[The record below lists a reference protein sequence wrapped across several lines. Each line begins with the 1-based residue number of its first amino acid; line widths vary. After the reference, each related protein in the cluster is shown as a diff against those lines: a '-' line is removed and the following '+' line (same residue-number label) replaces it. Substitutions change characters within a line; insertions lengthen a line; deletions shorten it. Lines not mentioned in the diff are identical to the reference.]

1 MQEPSDSKGRRS
13 SFHGGSSSFLKNL
26 NSLLKLR
33 KSPGRPAEVAE
44 PRKTSAFGHSADD
57 WSRGPSVRPPGLV
70 ARCSTGS
77 VYRSQSH
84 RRQGSSSSTKREF
97 KPSHSNAVQH
107 ASQCGNCMLRS
118 MQPLADSP
126 AERCSMR
133 GEAFA
138 SPVCARGTEN
148 KTVPPYVYDSRLP
161 ASAIPCHM
169 KDSST
174 DQLPRISVDVLAAIL
189 DGKFSSYYC
198 AVYIIDCRF
207 EYEFQAGHIKNAI
220 NVSSRRDLEAEFIQ
234 KRMQRCSADP
244 GRPPLLVF
252 HCEYSSYRGPIIAA
266 HLRNYDRML
275 NHDQYPRLH
284 YPDIVVLEGGF
295 KSFIDAFPGF
305 CQGHYVGM
313 DSCENHELE
322 LARFKRDSKTILTR
336 QNSQHIFQ
344 EQGQEGGHGSIG
356 RPHAPDVGLGSL
368 LPTRRPSFSFDAPP
382 QSPSLAIG
390 ANSGSSACSCSSST
404 RSVLTGKM
412 LLMHDLT
419 VDVKACDKDD
429 QDDQFSFDLD
439 DELAITV
446 GDVFSSPVG
455 RRLFPEIVKEENDD
469 S

>member
-1 MQEPSDSKGRRS
+1 MQEAGDSKGRRS

-26 NSLLKLR
+26 NSLLKLK
-33 KSPGRPAEVAE
+33 KSPGRPAEGAE
-44 PRKTSAFGHSADD
+44 PANEPHLGDNAKERD
-57 WSRGPSVRPPGLV
+57 RGLCTRPPGPV
-70 ARCSTGS
+70 SRCSTGT
-77 VYRSQSH
+77 VYRSPSH
-84 RRQGSSSSTKREF
+84 RRQGSSASAKREF
-97 KPSHSNAVQH
+97 KPSHATAVQH
-107 ASQCGNCMLRS
+107 ASHCCNCMLRG
-118 MQPLADSP
+118 MQPPADSP
-126 AERCSMR
+126 AERCVTR

-138 SPVCARGTEN
+138 NPVCSRGLES
-148 KTVPPYVYDSRLP
+148 KSVPPYVYDSRLP
-161 ASAIPCHM
+161 ASAIPWHT

-189 DGKFSSYYC
+189 DGKFSSHYSE
-198 AVYIIDCRF
+198 VYIIDCRF

-220 NVSSRRDLEAEFIQ
+220 NVSSRRELEAEFIQ
-234 KRMQRCSADP
+234 KRIQRCSADP

-266 HLRNYDRML
+266 HLRNYDRIL
-275 NHDQYPRLH
+275 NHGQYPRLH

-295 KSFIDAFPGF
+295 KSFIEAFPGF

-313 DSCENHELE
+313 DSYVNHELE

-344 EQGQEGGHGSIG
+344 EQGQEGGHGLAG
-356 RPHAPDVGLGSL
+356 RAYQPDPVATL

-382 QSPSLAIG
+382 QSPSLVIG
-390 ANSGSSACSCSSST
+390 GNSGSSACSCSSST

-419 VDVKACDKDD
+419 TDVKACDKDD
-429 QDDQFSFDLD
+429 QDDQFSFDLG

-446 GDVFSSPVG
+446 GDLFSSPVG
-455 RRLFPEIVKEENDD
+455 RRLFPEIVKEEDND